1 MMLKHVKS
9 EEFNKQVLNNE
20 RATLVDFYATWCGP
34 CKMLAPVLE
43 KVANSRAEFDIV
55 KVNIEEEQD
64 LAMKY
69 GIETVP
75 TMLVFKNGKL
85 VDRLIG
91 YVGERNIVDVMSKH
105 I

>member
-1 MMLKHVKS
+1 MLKHVKS
-9 EEFNKQVLNNE
+9 EEFSEQVLNNE

-69 GIETVP
+69 GIEAVP
-75 TMLVFKNGKL
+75 TMLVFKNGKP